1 VSTVA
6 ADLTLSRSAKENVTH
21 VEANTDRGTTFVDS
35 YATSDVEVVDAGR
48 IVVRDDLALERAA
61 LDAGLRVEHDV
72 IDDDSEN

>member
-48 IVVRDDLALERAA
+48 IVVRDDLAL
-61 LDAGLRVEHDV
+61 DAGLRVEHDV